1 MKVLFLFWHGLGD
14 NILATP
20 AIKAYKKANP
30 DHYIGWAMLRRF
42 KSAQLWNPYID
53 EYHWVDDAWNDYKT
67 YKEGSKKVIEQAEI
81 IADSSW
87 GGHGYDK
94 LIVIDHK
101 SSGKHK
107 IYRNA
112 DEMGITVTD
121 LKTEFY
127 FQFPRAM
134 PMWDYDFFHGKSG
147 VQTKDMMLFDVQRIY
162 GTIKN
167 PLLNA
172 DVNKPLWYWAE
183 FLAQAK
189 NIYVVDSVYFH
200 IACALGRKP
209 DVAYF
214 AKGKPIFDVVKPLH
228 MDVSNSVI
236 YQL

>member
-20 AIKAYKKANP
+20 AIKAYKKAHP

-53 EYHWVDDAWNDYKT
+53 EYHWVSDAWNDFKNYKD
-67 YKEGSKKVIEQAEI
+67 GCVRVIQEALAIERQNN
-81 IADSSW
+81 
-87 GGHGYDK
+87 YDK

-107 IYRNA
+107 IFRNA
-112 DEMGITVTD
+112 DEMGVTVTD

-134 PMWDYDFFHGKSG
+134 PMWDYDFFHGRSG
-147 VQTKDMMLFDVQRIY
+147 VQAKDMAMLDVQRIH
-162 GTIKN
+162 GSIKN

-189 NIYVVDSVYFH
+189 SIYVVDSVYFH

-209 DVAYF
+209 NVAYF

-228 MDVSNSVI
+228 IDVSSSVI